1 MSGGHTVKAV
11 VALFAVASFMLP
23 IFASAATVSGLVSPT
38 QQLLPRGANTCAPLQ
53 VQSVN
58 PYVYSNNLD
67 SFDVTITDPS
77 YVSVIGSVGNT
88 GIPLSFMNRRMNAD
102 GTLRIHVDIQSTPVN
117 GILPVSLTLLS
128 APSGKPVCVSV
139 VSFTLTG
146 PAKPVKTTPETTT
159 PAAPEPAPATNATTP
174 EEATQTSPFA
184 TASPVVGGGLQ
195 SSLTRACEA
204 AGPYQLWFILLA
216 LFMVVVGLVAF
227 AEPPLGNKGPG
238 VPLAAILVPLVL
250 LLAFW
255 YLAPACRVA
264 GWIPVV
270 LIVAAAIGLVT
281 AFRDQE
287 MPLVKK
293 TIQLPE
299 AKQPPASTPAQ
310 PLMVEKTTTT
320 KTSVLVPQTP
330 PLKTTTE
337 TKTTIVTPPPA
348 SPPKKA

>member
-1 MSGGHTVKAV
+1 MIVGHATKATIT
-11 VALFAVASFMLP
+11 LFAIAGLALP
-23 IFASAATVSGLVSPT
+23 VFASAATVSGLVSPT

-58 PYVYSNNLD
+58 PYIYNNNLD

-88 GIPLSFMNRRMNAD
+88 GIPLSFMTRRMNAD

-146 PAKPVKTTPETTT
+146 PAKPVKITPVTTT
-159 PAAPEPAPATNATTP
+159 SVAPEPAPVTNNEETS
-174 EEATQTSPFA
+174 EEATTSPFV

-195 SSLTRACEA
+195 SSLTKACEA

-216 LFMVVVGLVAF
+216 LFMVVIGLVAF

-250 LLAFW
+250 LLGFW
-255 YLAPACRVA
+255 YLAPLCRVA

-293 TIQLPE
+293 AIQLPE
-299 AKQPPASTPAQ
+299 AKPPMKQPVTTFEKNSVPAA
-310 PLMVEKTTTT
+310 
-320 KTSVLVPQTP
+320 
-330 PLKTTTE
+330 
-337 TKTTIVTPPPA
+337 TIITPPPV
-348 SPPKKA
+348 KK